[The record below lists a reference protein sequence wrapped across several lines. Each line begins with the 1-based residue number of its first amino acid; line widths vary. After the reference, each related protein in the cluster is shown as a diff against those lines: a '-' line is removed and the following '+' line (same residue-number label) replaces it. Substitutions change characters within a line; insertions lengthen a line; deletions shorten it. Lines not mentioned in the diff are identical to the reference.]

1 VSFKTHV
8 VLEQVQ
14 DYEKG
19 PTYRM
24 SLWFPMVQQLA
35 KVTLVSWDSAPFTK
49 AVGTL
54 YLFSFLPIE
63 GCLLRARTPLRKDD
77 RAEAMELLRKWGRVE
92 RVLPNEWS
100 LLTPGAKLEY
110 T

>member
-35 KVTLVSWDSAPFTK
+35 KATLVSWDSAPFTK

-63 GCLLRARTPLRKDD
+63 GCLLRARTPLR
-77 RAEAMELLRKWGRVE
+77 RMIELKQWNCFHNGE
-92 RVLPNEWS
+92 GWS
-100 LLTPGAKLEY
+100 GSFLTSGHF
-110 T
+110 